1 MSEGEKQVPSTRK
14 AVDTILDS
22 EFQNLCTGIQ
32 SLMEA
37 QHIIYNPQPPLPRCE
52 DQTNWSSPAF
62 SPFVS
67 KYVSPLPVQSYVN
80 TLCEKMNHLTRAPRA
95 SVQPV
100 AVVSPPAVAP
110 VPAPLPPAP
119 PPPAMPAP
127 AQPTLPSPPAHP
139 HTKTS
144 SPVPK
149 SQALLSKPQ
158 ATLKPPPSSKH
169 RLGTV
174 KEVHLFLGEKSA
186 DPKCTD
192 VAENSMCSP
201 SAGSASQPLLA
212 SVPEVPS
219 EPTHAGTSSTVG
231 GSVIGQLKPDVL
243 CTLVEI
249 MQKNAVKFYIQRGD
263 EESEL
268 CTEIKV

>member
-1 MSEGEKQVPSTRK
+1 EVPSTRK
-14 AVDTILDS
+14 VVDTILDS

-32 SLMEA
+32 SLMET
-37 QHIIYNPQPPLPRCE
+37 QHIIYNPEPPLPRCE
-52 DQTNWSSPAF
+52 DQANWSSPAF

-80 TLCEKMNHLTRAPRA
+80 TLCEKMNRLVRAPRA

-119 PPPAMPAP
+119 PPPTMPAP

-149 SQALLSKPQ
+149 SQAMSSKPQ
-158 ATLKPPPSSKH
+158 ATLKPPPSGKH

-174 KEVHLFLGEKSA
+174 REVHLFSGEKSA
-186 DPKCTD
+186 DPKNTD
-192 VAENSMCSP
+192 VAENP
-201 SAGSASQPLLA
+201 IASQPPLA
-212 SVPEVPS
+212 SVPEIPS
-219 EPTHAGTSSTVG
+219 ETTLAGTSSTVG

-268 CTEIKV
+268 CTEIK